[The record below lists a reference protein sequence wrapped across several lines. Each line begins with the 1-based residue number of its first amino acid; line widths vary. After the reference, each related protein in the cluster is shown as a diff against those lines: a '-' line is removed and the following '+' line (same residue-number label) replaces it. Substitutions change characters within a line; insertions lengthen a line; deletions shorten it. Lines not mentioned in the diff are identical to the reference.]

1 MSFDIETLYK
11 LLPAFNQIRDT
22 EMGNAIIPGEEN
34 DGPLKALL
42 GLIAEQ
48 VAVLEEN
55 FDQLYDDQFIET
67 CADWVVPYIGDLIG
81 ARGLTVFPD
90 ASFSERGEVANTLSY
105 RRRKGTASVIEQLA
119 RDVTGWNANV
129 VEYFQLLATTQY
141 MNHLR
146 PKNLSVASLRKWEEL
161 GYANSPFDKMAH
173 TVDVRNIAKRRGKYN
188 IPNIGI
194 YLWRLDSFSLRNSP
208 AYKIDDYRYK
218 FDALGKDLQLFNKP
232 VPEDSITHFSTPIN
246 VPAGISRFVMNKYLE
261 GYYGIEK
268 SVLVYEN
275 GDAVL
280 PSDSPSS
287 TLSSLVCVCNLSDL
301 KDGFGNVIGWVNMP
315 ENKIA
320 IDPVLGRIAFPS
332 NELPPTDVHVDYH
345 YGFSEKM
352 GGGDYGR
359 TLSFSTDLEEIALI
373 RVPDDKASI
382 QEAIDEIK
390 ATGGVVEI
398 TNNEYYIET
407 PLINISSGKK
417 IEIRAADKMRPV
429 LVLDGDLEISGG
441 ENSELHVNGLL
452 ISGGRLL
459 LPLTSSSGEINEL
472 RKLYIQD
479 CTLLPGSSP
488 AVDIVP
494 KQPAQARLFI
504 AMANVEVKID
514 KSILGAIAVN
524 EEASVSITNSIVDA
538 TDESKTAYAGLND
551 LKNGGRLR
559 VINSTIIGKVR
570 TVVMDLASNTVFL
583 ADLKTSP
590 SDFPP
595 VYAERLQEGCVR
607 FSYITPGSRLP
618 RKYRCQP
625 APGAADTA
633 GVRPV
638 FTSLQYGD
646 PGYCQLSQLCSVHIR
661 EGADDDAEMGVFHD
675 LYQPQRIQNLK
686 TRLNEYLRFGL
697 EAGIYLAL

>member
-22 EMGNAIIPGEEN
+22 EMGNGIIPGEEN

-67 CADWVVPYIGDLIG
+67 CAGWVVPYIGDLVG
-81 ARGLTVFPD
+81 SRGLTVFPN

-105 RRRKGTASVIEQLA
+105 RRRKGTASIIEQLA

-141 MNHLR
+141 MNHIR
-146 PKNLSVASLRKWEEL
+146 PENVSFASLRKWEEL
-161 GYANSPFDKMAH
+161 EYANTPFDKIAH
-173 TVDVRNIAKRRGKYN
+173 TANVRNIAKRRGKYN

-194 YLWRLDSFSLRNSP
+194 YLWRLDSFSVRNSP
-208 AYKIDDYRYK
+208 AYKIDDRRFK
-218 FDALGKDLQLFNKP
+218 FDALGKDTQLFNKP
-232 VPEDSITHFSTPIN
+232 VPEKSITYFSTPLN
-246 VPAGISRFVMNKYLE
+246 VPSGISRFVMKKYME
-261 GYYGIEK
+261 DYYGIEK
-268 SVLVYEN
+268 SILVYKN
-275 GDAVL
+275 GEAVL
-280 PSDSPSS
+280 PSEDPNLP
-287 TLSSLVCVCNLSDL
+287 LSSIVCVCNLSDL
-301 KDGFGNVIGWVNMP
+301 KDGGGNVIGWANMP

-332 NELPPTDVHVDYH
+332 TLPPPTDVHVDHH

-352 GGGDYGR
+352 AGGDYGR
-359 TLSFSTDLEEIALI
+359 TSSFSTGLEEIAFI
-373 RVPDDKASI
+373 RVPDDKPSI

-390 ATGGVVEI
+390 VTGGVVEI
-398 TNNEYYIET
+398 TDNEYYIET
-407 PLINISSGKK
+407 PLINISSGKR

-429 LVLDGDLEISGG
+429 LVLADDLEITGG
-441 ENSELHVNGLL
+441 KNSEIHFNGLL

-459 LPLTSSSGEINEL
+459 LPLADNDGNTNEL
-472 RKLYIQD
+472 RKMYIQD

-488 AVDIVP
+488 AIGAVP
-494 KQPAQARLFI
+494 EQPAQARLFI
-504 AMANVEVKID
+504 AMTNVEVKID
-514 KSILGAIAVN
+514 KSILGTISVN
-524 EEASVSITNSIVDA
+524 EEADVSITNSIIDA
-538 TDESKTAYAGLND
+538 TDENETAYSGLNY
-551 LKNGGRLR
+551 LENGGRLSI
-559 VINSTIIGKVR
+559 VNSTVIGKVR
-570 TVVMDLASNTVFL
+570 TAIMELASNTIFL
-583 ADLKTSP
+583 AALKTSP

-595 VYAERLQEGCVR
+595 IYAERIQEGCVR

-618 RKYRCQP
+618 RQYHCQP
-625 APGAADTA
+625 ESKATNPA

-646 PGYCQLSQLCSVHIR
+646 PGYCQLGQLCSVQIR
-661 EGADDDAEMGVFHD
+661 QGADDDAEIGVFHD

-697 EAGIYLAL
+697 EAGIYFAL